1 MLKIDRNEPSK
12 KFFEL
17 VSHSK
22 DDLFEWARRPAA
34 EREQRR
40 APFNSDIFHQK
51 ELRSLVAFE
60 FEEKCAYCERPL
72 EMAGEID
79 HFRPKSLY
87 PWLAFEWLNFMY
99 ACGSCNQS
107 KSNSFPLSGRPSPF
121 LATLDEIRL
130 VEKPLLIDP
139 TWEHPGKYL
148 SFLTTGLIIPRNNSR
163 KGRET
168 ISAFQLN
175 ENELVVEREI
185 ACTKSLETW
194 AYALEK
200 RTDLPSDFL
209 TKGPF
214 LGCQQWSIAQ
224 SIANYK
230 KLPTAKVTGPD
241 LEGELKQILAIS
253 SEEDRSRILQNIEA
267 LKADD
272 TKKSEE
278 FKNAIESGS
287 VRVREQYYVG
297 AAPSPVRDVDGL
309 IAPFF
314 ARSNISSIRISNFKG
329 IEELSLELPSQR
341 KERAGAPCLLL
352 LGENAVGKSS
362 FLLGIGLALLGS
374 EEIESLGLSYSSL
387 ARSVG
392 RETWDQWGQ
401 NEIRVAIEFH
411 GKSEPAVFSYDPTS
425 GSLGGS
431 QHQSQIVLGYGPH
444 RYFSPTKKRRYRSS
458 AERIRSLFDP
468 ARPLP
473 DPTDWLEKISG
484 SEFGAVAATIRTILP
499 IGDSDDLVNNP
510 EFGICVRA
518 DGQLTPVSKLSEGYR
533 SVFAMIA
540 DICRALLEDS
550 PNLEDARG
558 VVLIDEID
566 THLHPRWKMQ
576 VMSSLRRAFPK
587 VQFIVTSHDPLCL
600 RGMEDGEVI
609 VLYRDS
615 NGRVKQ
621 MEDLPDV
628 SGMQAEQ
635 LLTSEYFGL
644 ASTLDADVHLEIARI
659 SGPGG
664 TESSGLL
671 GAETDELISRLTIG
685 DSATAQIIQE
695 ALQNYL
701 VEREKPV
708 GGLSRNARAEAVI
721 AVSQALRS
729 KSGET

>member
-1 MLKIDRNEPSK
+1 MLKINRNEPSK
-12 KFFEL
+12 QFFEL
-17 VSHSK
+17 VGRSK
-22 DDLFEWARRPAA
+22 DDLFEWARRPVA

-40 APFNSDIFHQK
+40 APFNLDIFHQK
-51 ELRSLVAFE
+51 ELRSLVASE
-60 FEEKCAYCERPL
+60 FEQKCAYCERL
-72 EMAGEID
+72 LGMEGAID

-87 PWLAFEWLNFMY
+87 PWLAFEWVNLMY
-99 ACGSCNQS
+99 ACNNCNRS
-107 KSNSFPLSGRPSPF
+107 KSDAFPLTGRPSPF
-121 LATLDEIRL
+121 LATLDDVRL

-168 ISAFQLN
+168 IVAFQLN
-175 ENELVVEREI
+175 ENELVVEREA
-185 ACTKSLETW
+185 ACAKALETW
-194 AYALEK
+194 VDALEK
-200 RTDLPSDFL
+200 RIDLPSDFL

-214 LGCQQWSIAQ
+214 LACQHWSIAQ

-230 KLPTAKVTGPD
+230 KLPTANVNGPD
-241 LEGELKQILAIS
+241 LTDVLRQILAIS
-253 SEEDRSRILQNIEA
+253 SEEVRSHILRNIEA

-272 TKKSEE
+272 RNKSEE
-278 FKNAIESGS
+278 FENTAEGGA
-287 VRVREQYYVG
+287 VRVTERMYDG
-297 AAPSPVRDVDGL
+297 ILPISDRAANRLV
-309 IAPFF
+309 APFF

-341 KERAGAPCLLL
+341 EERAGAPCLLL

-374 EEIESLGLSYSSL
+374 EEIDGLGLSYSSL

-401 NEIRVAIEFH
+401 NEIRVAVEFH
-411 GKSEPAVFSYDPTS
+411 GKSEPAVFSYDPVS
-425 GSLGGS
+425 GKLGGS
-431 QHQSQIVLGYGPH
+431 QRQSQIVLGYGPH
-444 RYFSPTKKRRYRSS
+444 RYFSSTKKRRFSSS
-458 AERIRSLFDP
+458 AERLRSLVDP

-499 IGDSDDLVNNP
+499 IGDSDDLVNDP

-533 SVFAMIA
+533 SVFVMIA
-540 DICRALLEDS
+540 DICRTLLEAS
-550 PNLEDARG
+550 SNLEDARG
-558 VVLIDEID
+558 IVLIDEID

-600 RGMEDGEVI
+600 RGMEDGEVV

-615 NGRVKQ
+615 NGRVRQ
-621 MEDLPDV
+621 MKELPDV

-659 SGPGG
+659 SGPEG
-664 TESSGLL
+664 TETSRLL
-671 GAETDELISRLTIG
+671 GKETDELISRLTVG

-695 ALQNYL
+695 ALQKYL
-701 VEREKPV
+701 LEREKPI
-708 GGLSRNARAEAVI
+708 GGLSRNARSEAVL

-729 KSGET
+729 TLGET